1 MIEYYLCYLAVI
13 NLATLLIFGIDKLKS
28 VRGKYR
34 ISEKT
39 LLILCLL
46 GGALGGLIA
55 MILFNHKTRKAK
67 FMIGIPVIII
77 LQIIIFIAV
86 RTALYGA

>member
-67 FMIGIPVIII
+67 FFVIVPLLVI
-77 LQIIIFIAV
+77 V
-86 RTALYGA
+86 HTALFLLIAS

>member
-67 FMIGIPVIII
+67 FFVIVPLLII
-77 LQIIIFIAV
+77 V
-86 RTALYGA
+86 HTALFLLIAS

>member
-1 MIEYYLCYLAVI
+1 MIEYYLYYLAVI

-67 FMIGIPVIII
+67 FFVIVPLLVI
-77 LQIIIFIAV
+77 V
-86 RTALYGA
+86 HTALFLLIAS

>member
-67 FMIGIPVIII
+67 FFVIVPLLVI
-77 LQIIIFIAV
+77 V
-86 RTALYGA
+86 PTALFLLIAS